1 MTKHLRGAMLASA
14 AALVWCLNAS
24 VADADESNRE
34 TILTIDQSMTVP
46 GATLAPGTYTFTLG
60 NENSSRDLVYIFH
73 DENGSRSLVTSA
85 RVMRVPRGN
94 DKRDLALAVV
104 FDENGAMPVMKGW
117 FYPGQMDGFQFVYPK
132 EQRQLIARAETVV
145 IPVAPRG

>member
-1 MTKHLRGAMLASA
+1 
-14 AALVWCLNAS
+14 
-24 VADADESNRE
+24 
-34 TILTIDQSMTVP
+34 MTVP

-104 FDENGAMPVMKGW
+104 FDDENGGMPVMKGW
-117 FYPGQMDGFQFVYPK
+117 FYPGRMDGFEFVYPK
-132 EQRQLIARAETVV
+132 QQARLIARAEAVE